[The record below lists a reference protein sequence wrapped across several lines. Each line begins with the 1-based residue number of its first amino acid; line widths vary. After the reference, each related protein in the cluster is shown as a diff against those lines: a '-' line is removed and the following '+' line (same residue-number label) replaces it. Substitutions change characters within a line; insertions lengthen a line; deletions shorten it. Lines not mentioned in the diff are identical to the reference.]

1 MSIKLLIVD
10 DSPFI
15 RKAIAKMIQADPEIV
30 VIGEASNG
38 REAVEKVAELKPDVV
53 TLDIEMPI
61 MNGIDA
67 LKIIMKNSPLPVVMV
82 SSLTEDGAKI
92 TLEALKI
99 GAIDYLPKDIANS
112 SLSIMNKKQEII
124 MKIKTAYQARRRI
137 VRSRDSEINVVNV
150 VSTASSRGVKE
161 KYKKKSDRYSM
172 VVIGTSTG
180 GPPALEKVI
189 APLPSSFSLPILIVQ
204 HMPPVFTRSLADRL
218 NSLSQIGVKEAED
231 GEMIR
236 PGQAYIAPGDFHM
249 TLRKNRDGFIVR
261 TSKEP
266 SQLINRP
273 SVDVL
278 FESAAEYFSNDL
290 LAVIMT
296 GMGHDGLQGTRQ
308 IRNKTGTVIAQDEET
323 CVVFGMPGSVVKENL
338 ADYIVPLQ
346 EIAPRIMELVVANE
360 TT

>member
-1 MSIKLLIVD
+1 MPIKLLIVD

-15 RKAIAKMIQADPEIV
+15 RKAITKMIQSETEIV
-30 VIGEASNG
+30 VVGEACNG
-38 REAVEKVAELKPDVV
+38 REAIEKVNELKPDVM

-61 MNGIDA
+61 MNGIEA
-67 LKIIMKNSPLPVVMV
+67 LKIIMKNFPLPVIMV

-99 GAIDYLPKDIANS
+99 GAIDYLPKDSANS

-124 MKIKTAYQARRRI
+124 TKIKTAYHARRRLI
-137 VRSRDSEINVVNV
+137 RYKESDVNLGNVAVYHPSREPMN
-150 VSTASSRGVKE
+150 
-161 KYKKKSDRYSM
+161 KKANRYSM

-189 APLPSSFSLPILIVQ
+189 VPLPASFPLPIVIVQ

-218 NSLSQIGVKEAED
+218 NTLSQIQVKEAEE
-231 GEMIR
+231 GESLR
-236 PGQAYIAPGDFHM
+236 PGQAYIAPGDFH
-249 TLRKNRDGFIVR
+249 LLIKKNRDGFFLR

-278 FESAAEYFSNDL
+278 FESAAEYFSEDL
-290 LAVIMT
+290 LAIIMT
-296 GMGHDGLQGTRQ
+296 GMGHDGLNG
-308 IRNKTGTVIAQDEET
+308 IRMIRKKSGTVIAQNEET

-346 EIAPRIMELVVANE
+346 EIAPRIMELISANE
-360 TT
+360 NT